1 MVMQTIF
8 STNRCQYKLIK
19 IKYVMTGLKETLEKN
34 ILKIPTNSL
43 HNLSFWVGHNL
54 SWKR

>member
-54 SWKR
+54 SWER